1 MTTGRRKS
9 RIRAIAVALTAGLAL
24 SSCSASSGAP
34 DSDDAA
40 PGEPASSAPASS
52 APPATRTTGFDV
64 AVHGFRF
71 ENFGDDVDAV
81 GMTTAE
87 MVRLFGD
94 AACARGSGTSCT
106 LSPPAR
112 AWMREMNDSM
122 GGGRC
127 EGMAVL
133 SLLMYEGRADPKDF
147 GGATAA
153 QLRLEG
159 NEKLQRELA
168 YWFATQALSPTTEA
182 VIADRP
188 SVIVER
194 LREWFDRPGA
204 SGGYTLGIY
213 QPNGSDGH
221 AITPIG
227 LAERGP
233 GRTDILVYDNN
244 YPGQTRAITVD
255 TRAETW
261 SYSGASNPADAEGRY
276 EGNATT
282 KTLDLTPTEARLEP
296 QDCPFCDQQ
305 QSRTPGGRRPRRNA
319 AAPTQVFLDPSAFR
333 AGVTVRIRAVG
344 GGELPGVVALRPRG
358 ENMWAK
364 DTPPILQVPADT
376 AFEIELDAAAARRDV
391 ATDVAIVAP
400 GLNGAVDG
408 ITMAPGQRDTLLVD
422 PTRRVLR
429 YTTSADETPTL
440 VLGIDGEP
448 DSYEFSLGGVELG
461 PRGGTVEARL
471 DATARTL
478 TARTTGSA
486 TAILLFV
493 LERFGATIDETI
505 ENDGLEL
512 APNET
517 VIVAYGTWTGD
528 GRPLSAGVDV
538 NGDGTI
544 DEPFEIVDE
553 T

>member
-1 MTTGRRKS
+1 MSRCRPPGRY
-9 RIRAIAVALTAGLAL
+9 RAIAIGAVLALT
-24 SSCSASSGAP
+24 SCSASSGAP
-34 DSDDAA
+34 DAQDAA
-40 PGEPASSAPASS
+40 PGEPASSVAS
-52 APPATRTTGFDV
+52 APRTTGFDV

-87 MVRLFGD
+87 VVRLFGD
-94 AACARGSGTSCT
+94 DACTRGSGATCT
-106 LSPPAR
+106 LTPPAR
-112 AWMREMNDSM
+112 AWMREMNESM

-133 SLLMYEGRADPKDF
+133 SLLMYEGRVDPKAF

-159 NEKLQRELA
+159 NDKLQRELA

-182 VIADRP
+182 VIAERP

-194 LREWFDRPGA
+194 LRQWFDTPGT

-213 QPNGSDGH
+213 QPDGSDGH
-221 AITPIG
+221 AVTPIG
-227 LAERGP
+227 LTERGP

-244 YPGQTRAITVD
+244 YPGQTRAIAVD

-276 EGNATT
+276 EGDATT

-305 QSRTPGGRRPRRNA
+305 QTRSPGGRRPRRSA
-319 AAPTQVFLDPSAFR
+319 ASPTQVFLDPSAFR
-333 AGVTVRIRAVG
+333 SGVTVRVRAVG
-344 GGELPGVVALRPRG
+344 GGELPGVVPLRPRG
-358 ENMWAK
+358 ANLWAK
-364 DTPPILQVPADT
+364 DTPPILQVPAGT
-376 AFEIELDAAAARRDV
+376 PFEIELDATAARREV
-391 ATDVAIVAP
+391 ETDVAIVAP

-408 ITMAPGQRDTLLVD
+408 ITMTPGQRDTLLVD
-422 PTRRVLR
+422 PNRRVLR
-429 YTTSADETPTL
+429 YTTTADETPTL
-440 VLGIDGEP
+440 VLGIDDEP

-461 PRGGTVEARL
+461 PRGGTLEARL
-471 DATARTL
+471 DPTARTL

-486 TAILLFV
+486 DAILLFL
-493 LERFGATIDETI
+493 LERFGATVDETI

-517 VIVAYGTWTGD
+517 MVVAYGTWTGD

-538 NGDGTI
+538 DGDGTI
-544 DEPFEIVDE
+544 DEQFEIVDE